1 MDHDGTY
8 MTEQSRQEALALLI
22 GAFSVKLARDNRGIR
37 SIAIL
42 ADEEESL
49 CWMINF
55 KHSHERVLF
64 PIPSE
69 DFMIHILE
77 DGDLTLEGIIDQDR
91 SIDRIYQEVYK
102 SVNDAEDMLMED
114 VDD

>member
-1 MDHDGTY
+1 MDQDETY

-37 SIAIL
+37 SIAVL
-42 ADEEESL
+42 ADEDDSL

-55 KHSHERVLF
+55 KHSPERILF

-69 DFMIHILE
+69 DFMIHILD
-77 DGDLTLEGIIDQDR
+77 DGDLTLESIIDQDR
-91 SIDRIYQEVYK
+91 SIDRIYRALYK
-102 SVNDAEDMLMED
+102 SVLDAEDMLMED
-114 VDD
+114 IDD